1 VDASGFAAASAPG
14 PQVIVQGLP
23 ALLMTHASAGET
35 LAASAI
41 AIAAGPAEAS
51 NNAASRLFP
60 FSVDVFSAFPGSFD
74 VELSI

>member
-1 VDASGFAAASAPG
+1 
-14 PQVIVQGLP
+14 
-23 ALLMTHASAGET
+23 LLMTHASAGET